1 MGNHDIAK
9 FPIYPGIHSMPT
21 LQLTVNQARYDKLSA
36 GDKIAIDLWYRAQV
50 VDLMQQ
56 LELSDKELVAADKA
70 SGAVTVVDWPQ
81 AERDKL
87 RKIAEGAWKAYA
99 ASSPLATEAYESI
112 TAYLKRAG
120 ML

>member
-1 MGNHDIAK
+1 
-9 FPIYPGIHSMPT
+9 MPT
-21 LQLTVNQARYDKLSA
+21 LQLTVNQVRYDALSA

-56 LELSDKELVAADKA
+56 LELSDKELVAKDKA
-70 SGAVTVVDWPQ
+70 NSDLTIIDWPQ

-87 RKIAEGAWKAYA
+87 RKIAEGAWKDYA
-99 ASSPLATEAYESI
+99 ASSPLATEAFESI
-112 TAYLKRAG
+112 QAYLKRAG